1 MSTRRRSPKR
11 LSDTASENAAINAA
25 VSGPGTGPTRRRET
39 PRNSTVNEDATAAKE
54 TPFNDVH
61 RLGQLLNLNPRPAT
75 PLRRASSAGPPST
88 RRSTRRTPI
97 TQERTPG
104 GLTQPGSTRR
114 QNAPTP
120 HAQAAAKAN
129 ELRRAAA
136 LTPARDRQRSGRQ
149 QQRETPR
156 EPLRALSR
164 IMAPTSKAVETTPQN
179 EVLSAGKVLVAGEDD
194 LDGRI
199 EPRPRL
205 SMPLDEDED
214 DSLLL
219 PPMRSADFVE
229 DDNLTQQSL
238 ELPRRAVVGQLGGRL
253 SRGSFGSV
261 RTSDQIGNINEL
273 GLEALPADGND
284 STFIRQGD
292 FDDIEPT
299 NVEEDVTGNLQHPYH
314 EDGTGR
320 MSMASAR
327 ISDIRPQDIPEDDTE
342 TTFLL
347 PLPQRDSLP
356 GRPSA
361 GEVDESD
368 EDDNDYDGTRDES
381 AEADDDQE
389 GSEVDQ
395 VDAEEEDVTMRDP
408 IDVQSEKT
416 SSNRKKTPRIKK
428 RIKISRYGIQYPS
441 LPVGVVKRLAT
452 TFLKTSGNG
461 NAKLSKDT
469 LEAIMQASD
478 WFFEQV
484 SDDLGTYAEHAS
496 RKTIDETDV
505 VTLMKR

>member
-1 MSTRRRSPKR
+1 MSTGRGSPKR
-11 LSDTASENAAINAA
+11 LPTTVSENAAVNAA
-25 VSGPGTGPTRRRET
+25 SGPGTDSTRPRVT
-39 PRNSTVNEDATAAKE
+39 PRNSIVNEDAAPAKE
-54 TPFNDVH
+54 TPFNDLH
-61 RLGQLLNLNPRPAT
+61 QLGRVANRNLRPST

-97 TQERTPG
+97 AQERTPG
-104 GLTQPGSTRR
+104 GLTQSGSTRR
-114 QNAPTP
+114 ANALTP
-120 HAQAAAKAN
+120 HAQAALKEN
-129 ELRRAAA
+129 EHRRATA
-136 LTPARDRQRSGRQ
+136 LTPGRRRSGRQ
-149 QQRETPR
+149 QQRDTPR

-164 IMAPTSKAVETTPQN
+164 ILAPTSKPPETSPQN
-179 EVLSAGKVLVAGEDD
+179 EVPSAGKVLVAGEDD
-194 LDGRI
+194 LDGRM

-229 DDNLTQQSL
+229 DDNLTQRSV

-253 SRGSFGSV
+253 SRGSFGSI
-261 RTSDQIGNINEL
+261 RTSDRIGDINEL
-273 GLEALPADGND
+273 GLDALAAEGND
-284 STFIRQGD
+284 STFIQQGD
-292 FDDIEPT
+292 FEDFEAT
-299 NVEEDVTGNLQHPYH
+299 NVEEDVTGNLQRPYI
-314 EDGTGR
+314 EDGAGR
-320 MSMASAR
+320 ISLASGR
-327 ISDIRPQDIPEDDTE
+327 TSDIRPQEIPEDETE

-356 GRPSA
+356 SRTSVEGIN
-361 GEVDESD
+361 ESD
-368 EDDNDYDGTRDES
+368 EDENEYDDTRDQF
-381 AEADDDQE
+381 ADADDPED
-389 GSEVDQ
+389 SEVDQ
-395 VDAEEEDVTMRDP
+395 VDAEEEDVTMGDP
-408 IDVQSEKT
+408 TIVQSEKI
-416 SSNRKKTPRIKK
+416 SGSRKKVHKIKK

-469 LEAIMQASD
+469 VEAIMQASD

-484 SDDLGTYAEHAS
+484 SDDLGTYAQHAS

>member
-1 MSTRRRSPKR
+1 MSAQRSSPER
-11 LSDTASENAAINAA
+11 LSATAS
-25 VSGPGTGPTRRRET
+25 GPATGQTRPRVT
-39 PRNSTVNEDATAAKE
+39 PRSSIVNEDATAAKE
-54 TPFNDVH
+54 TPYNDVH
-61 RLGQLLNLNPRPAT
+61 QLGRLLNMNSRPAT
-75 PLRRASSAGPPST
+75 PLGRASSAGPPST

-97 TQERTPG
+97 AQERTPR

-114 QNAPTP
+114 PNVPTP

-136 LTPARDRQRSGRQ
+136 LTPARDTRRNGRQ
-149 QQRETPR
+149 QQRETPQ

-164 IMAPTSKAVETTPQN
+164 IMAPTSKAVETTPKN
-179 EVLSAGKVLVAGEDD
+179 EPLSAGKVLVGDEDD
-194 LDGRI
+194 LDGRM

-229 DDNLTQQSL
+229 DDNLTQRSV

-253 SRGSFGSV
+253 SRGSFGSI
-261 RTSDQIGNINEL
+261 RTSDQAGNINEL
-273 GLEALPADGND
+273 GLDLLAADGND
-284 STFIRQGD
+284 STFIQQD
-292 FDDIEPT
+292 HFDDFEAT
-299 NVEEDVTGNLQHPYH
+299 NIEEDVTGNLRRPYI
-314 EDGTGR
+314 ENGTGR
-320 MSMASAR
+320 MSLASGR
-327 ISDIRPQDIPEDDTE
+327 TSDIRPQAVPGDDTE

-356 GRPSA
+356 GRPSE
-361 GEVDESD
+361 GEIDEVDED
-368 EDDNDYDGTRDES
+368 ENEYDDTRDQS
-381 AEADDDQE
+381 AEADDQE

-395 VDAEEEDVTMRDP
+395 IDEEEEDVTMGDP
-408 IDVQSEKT
+408 AIVQSEKV
-416 SSNRKKTPRIKK
+416 SSKRKKSHKIKK
-428 RIKISRYGIQYPS
+428 RLKISRYGIQYPS
-441 LPVGVVKRLAT
+441 LPVRVVKKIAT

-469 LEAIMQASD
+469 IEAIMQASD

-484 SDDLGTYAEHAS
+484 SDDLGTYAQHAS

>member
-1 MSTRRRSPKR
+1 MSTRRSSPKR
-11 LSDTASENAAINAA
+11 LSATVSENAAINAA
-25 VSGPGTGPTRRRET
+25 ASGSETSPKRPRVT
-39 PRNSTVNEDATAAKE
+39 PRNSTVNEDANAAKE

-61 RLGQLLNLNPRPAT
+61 RLGRLLNMNPRPAT

-114 QNAPTP
+114 PNAPTP

-179 EVLSAGKVLVAGEDD
+179 EALSAGKVLVAGEDD

-229 DDNLTQQSL
+229 DDNLTQRSV
-238 ELPRRAVVGQLGGRL
+238 ELPRRAVVGQLDGRL
-253 SRGSFGSV
+253 SRGSLGSV

-273 GLEALPADGND
+273 VFDALPADGSD

-292 FDDIEPT
+292 FDDIEAT
-299 NVEEDVTGNLQHPYH
+299 NVEEDVTGNLQHSYL

-320 MSMASAR
+320 MSMSSAR

-342 TTFLL
+342 ATFLL

-361 GEVDESD
+361 GEIDESD
-368 EDDNDYDGTRDES
+368 EDENDYDDTRDES
-381 AEADDDQE
+381 VGADDDQE
-389 GSEVDQ
+389 GSEVNQ
-395 VDAEEEDVTMRDP
+395 VDAEEDVTMRDP
-408 IDVQSEKT
+408 TIVQSEKI
-416 SSNRKKTPRIKK
+416 SSSRKKSPRIKK
-428 RIKISRYGIQYPS
+428 RIKISRHGIQYPS